1 MEAQTCS
8 ARISDL
14 LLSHSRRSRTRRVL
28 VICSVALVLLL
39 LLFSVQRGLSSSAYV
54 EDYHPSRGRYLER
67 GGKEAL
73 FNKIRA
79 HDDFNNIPR
88 HLDIEISDGRR
99 ERDGEKE
106 SIFGDAPGARPCN
119 CSTHGQQRLRRTSLY
134 PLWSFKDD
142 VRGPSSFTMIIL
154 AYNRSDLLLR
164 LLNHYSAMPHLETI
178 VVVWN
183 SRETTTPREEW
194 KRLGPHPVDVKFKVQ
209 PENRLRNRLQI
220 FDEIKS
226 SGKSCFMWE

>member
-39 LLFSVQRGLSSSAYV
+39 LLLFSVQRGLSSSAYV

-67 GGKEAL
+67 SGKEKF

-88 HLDIEISDGRR
+88 HLDSERSGGRR
-99 ERDGEKE
+99 ELDGEKE
-106 SIFGDAPGARPCN
+106 SVFGDAPGARPCN
-119 CSTHGQQRLRRTSLY
+119 CSAHGRQRLRRTSTY

-142 VRGPSSFTMIIL
+142 VRGSSTFAMMIL

-183 SRETTTPREEW
+183 SGETTPPREEW
-194 KRLGPHPVDVKFKVQ
+194 ERLGPHPVDVKFKVQ

-226 SGKSCFMWE
+226 SGKS